1 MVSMK
6 YFLDVGE
13 LRRTKSIPFGTGTSK
28 RSAASGGGACP
39 SRLNVQSNAS
49 TLALGSRAKG
59 NSNLSLKFTESDCV
73 KSVPCASHPAAEP
86 PSVDAENFEVAT
98 SRIVVQLQCQHV
110 PGRINRIIQVPPL
123 LLLRDAGRGA
133 LPIVDF
139 QMNGFPP
146 GKIAAPSLANVQSN
160 SR

>member
-1 MVSMK
+1 MVSIK

-13 LRRTKSIPFGTGTSK
+13 LRRTKSIPFGTRTSK
-28 RSAASGGGACP
+28 RSAAPGGGACP
-39 SRLNVQSNAS
+39 SRLSVHSNAS
-49 TLALGSRAKG
+49 TLALGSRPKG

-86 PSVDAENFEVAT
+86 PSVDAEHFEVAA

-110 PGRINRIIQVPPL
+110 PGRIDRIIQGPRL

-139 QMNGFPP
+139 QMNGFPQ
-146 GKIAAPSLANVQSN
+146 GECTATSFANVQFN
-160 SR
+160 S